1 MQLRSEPESWEE
13 DDILSSRRE
22 RKEADD
28 NGGAEA
34 DVTVAEDAGIFETI
48 IQKLSKKSSHQLSKG
63 NYIWA
68 GNIRAATEAMLS
80 VCRNKCE

>member
-13 DDILSSRRE
+13 DDILSSRTE

-48 IQKLSKKSSHQLSKG
+48 IQK
-63 NYIWA
+63 
-68 GNIRAATEAMLS
+68 
-80 VCRNKCE
+80 